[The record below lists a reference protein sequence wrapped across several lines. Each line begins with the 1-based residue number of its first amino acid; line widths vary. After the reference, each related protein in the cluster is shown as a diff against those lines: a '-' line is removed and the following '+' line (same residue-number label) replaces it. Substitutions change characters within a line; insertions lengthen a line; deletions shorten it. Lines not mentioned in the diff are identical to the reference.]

1 MSIQPRVALIGLLS
15 STLVLIA
22 PSLESQIQESSD
34 YSHYRV
40 ISRDSLFRPL
50 GWTRPIKERRY
61 KLIGTKIDDDGT
73 GWAYMSTSG
82 SRDVMTVFR
91 VGSQIEGM
99 SIKKITSRKVIMENG
114 ETYELGAVAF
124 ISPEGAERGATRR
137 NRNSKGEANRS
148 SAEVSE
154 GSQSQ
159 RKADGSAKKTGRA
172 QRRSSSASQR
182 QRWQERIEAYQKA
195 SPEEQ
200 VRMMQQFRRG
210 RRR

>member
-1 MSIQPRVALIGLLS
+1 MKFAVIVSIFLAQKVVVADQS
-15 STLVLIA
+15 YY
-22 PSLESQIQESSD
+22 D
-34 YSHYRV
+34 V
-40 ISRDSLFRPL
+40 ISSKGHLFKPL
-50 GWTRPIKERRY
+50 GWKAPDTKPRY
-61 KLIGTKIDDDGT
+61 KLLGTKVVGDDAETGT
-73 GWAYMSTSG
+73 WAYMSRDNNWSIVTVIKEGVRFDG
-82 SRDVMTVFR
+82 SIVK
-91 VGSQIEGM
+91 E
-99 SIKKITSRKVIMENG
+99 ITSRKVLLENG

-159 RKADGSAKKTGRA
+159 RKVNGSAKKTGRA
-172 QRRSSSASQR
+172 QRRSSSESQR
-182 QRWQERIEAYQKA
+182 QRWQERIEAFQKA